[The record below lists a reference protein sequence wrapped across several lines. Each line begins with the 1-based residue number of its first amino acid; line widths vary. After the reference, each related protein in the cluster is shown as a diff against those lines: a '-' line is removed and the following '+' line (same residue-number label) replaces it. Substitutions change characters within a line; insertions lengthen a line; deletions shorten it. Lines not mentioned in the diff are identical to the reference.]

1 MSVLAPQ
8 DRTALLDALR
18 PPSDFVLH
26 TAIGTTFSLD
36 LVALLS
42 ASVGFTFFELDDS
55 GESMGDH
62 TPLAL
67 LEAIRRHAGQILV
80 FCEAGRIAVPPKHG
94 QLFSYLEDRIVQAR
108 APADNRV
115 FHPKLWFIRYV
126 ASDERVKYR
135 LLCMSRNLTFD
146 KCLDT
151 VVVLDGDLRDDRSNG
166 FTQNA
171 PLKEFVNAL
180 PSMAI
185 SEVAQSQAVQ
195 CALVGTEIAKVE
207 WDLDGLP
214 VEDLVFWPLGHQS
227 RKVWPF
233 RDATDRVL
241 VMSPFLSG
249 SVLDRLSK
257 PRAEHFLISR
267 SHELDRLSHESRNGF
282 TTVHV
287 IRDQPEAEDALQGA
301 AGSPDG
307 IAANDLHAKVYIA
320 DRGWDA
326 SVWTGSANAT
336 NAAFDG
342 NVEFLVELRGKKSQL
357 GIDAFLAG
365 PQGTVC
371 MRDLLETYTPPDAFQ
386 PDAEQEALEAALD
399 NVRRQVAMV
408 PWLVSVEPNAQ
419 GDTYSVQVRASG
431 AIQPYEPGISVLLRP
446 LALGPEVAQAL
457 AAQENPSVVFENV
470 SLEGLTSFLV
480 IELHGRAGSRVLST
494 SFIVN
499 ARLIGE
505 PPNRRERILQSM
517 LKNKRDV
524 VRYLLLL
531 LAELGDEAGL
541 GSMALGPGPAT
552 TGAADV
558 TSEALLEPLLRT
570 FALAPDRL
578 SAVASLVHDL
588 GLSPD
593 TASLVPEGLSD
604 LVEAMI
610 AAREEAAT

>member
-8 DRTALLDALR
+8 DRTPLLDALR
-18 PPSDFVLH
+18 PPSDFTLH

-42 ASVGFTFFELDDS
+42 ASVGFTFFELDES

-67 LEAIRRHAGQILV
+67 LEAIRRHAGQMLV
-80 FCEAGRIAVPPKHG
+80 FCEAGRIAVPPKHR

-108 APADNRV
+108 APADNHA
-115 FHPKLWFIRYV
+115 FHPKLWIIRYV
-126 ASDERVKYR
+126 SSDERVKYR

-151 VVVLDGDLRDDRSNG
+151 LVVLDGDLRDDRANG
-166 FTQNA
+166 FTQNG
-171 PLKEFVNAL
+171 PLKDFVNAL
-180 PSMAI
+180 PGMAI
-185 SEVAQSQAVQ
+185 TELAQSQAKQ
-195 CALVGTEIAKVE
+195 CALVGTEIGKVE

-249 SVLDRLSK
+249 SVLERLSK

-267 SHELDRLSHESRNGF
+267 RHELDRLSQEARAGF
-282 TTVHV
+282 TAIHV
-287 IRDQPEAEDALQGA
+287 IRDQPEVEDTPEGA
-301 AGSPDG
+301 AASPDA

-336 NAAFDG
+336 HAAFDG

-357 GIDAFLAG
+357 GIEAFLAG

-371 MRDLLETYTPPDAFQ
+371 MRDLLETYTPPDTFE
-386 PDAEQEALEAALD
+386 PDAELEALEASLES
-399 NVRRQVAMV
+399 VRRQLATL
-408 PWLVSVEPNAQ
+408 PWSVSVEAHAS
-419 GDTYSVQVRASG
+419 GDTYRVQAHASG
-431 AIQPYEPGISVLLRP
+431 AIPKYEPGISVLLRP
-446 LALGPEVAQAL
+446 LALGPEVAQHL
-457 AAQENPSVVFENV
+457 AAQENPSVIFENV

-480 IELHGRAGSRVLST
+480 LEAHGRAGSRALST

-505 PPNRRERILQSM
+505 PPNRRERLLQSM

-541 GSMALGPGPAT
+541 GTMSIGG
-552 TGAADV
+552 GAAN
-558 TSEALLEPLLRT
+558 TSAAEVDTEALLEPLLRT
-570 FALAPDRL
+570 FARAPDRL
-578 SAVASLVHDL
+578 SAVAQLVRDL
-588 GLSPD
+588 GVSPD
-593 TASLVPEGLSD
+593 TAPLVPEGLAH
-604 LVEAMI
+604 LVESLM
-610 AAREEAAT
+610 AARAEATS

>member
-8 DRTALLDALR
+8 DRTPLLDALR

-42 ASVGFTFFELDDS
+42 ASVGFTFFELDES
-55 GESMGDH
+55 GESMGDN

-80 FCEAGRIAVPPKHG
+80 FCEAGRIAVPPKHR

-108 APADNRV
+108 APADNRA
-115 FHPKLWFIRYV
+115 FHPKLWIIRYV
-126 ASDERVKYR
+126 ASDEQVKYR

-151 VVVLDGDLRDDRSNG
+151 VVVLDGDLREHRSNG
-166 FTQNA
+166 FTQNG
-171 PLKEFVNAL
+171 PLKDFVIAL

-185 SEVAQSQAVQ
+185 SELAQSQAKQ
-195 CALVGTEIAKVE
+195 CALVGAEIGKVE

-214 VEDLVFWPLGHQS
+214 AEDLAFWPLGHQVK
-227 RKVWPF
+227 KVWPF
-233 RDATDRVL
+233 RDASDRVL
-241 VMSPFLSG
+241 VMSPFLTG
-249 SVLDRLSK
+249 SILERLSK

-267 SHELDRLSHESRNGF
+267 RHELDRLSQEARSGF
-282 TTVHV
+282 KTIHV
-287 IRDQPEAEDALQGA
+287 VRDQPEVEDAIESA
-301 AGSPDG
+301 PESPDV

-336 NAAFDG
+336 HAAFDG

-365 PQGTVC
+365 PQGVVC
-371 MRDLLETYTPPDAFQ
+371 MQDLLDTYTPAETFE
-386 PDAEQEALEAALD
+386 PDAELEALEASLD
-399 NVRRQVAMV
+399 NVRRQLATL
-408 PWLVSVEPNAQ
+408 PWSVSVEAHAN
-419 GDTYSVQVRASG
+419 GDTYRVQTHASG
-431 AIQPYEPGISVLLRP
+431 AIQDYEPGISVLLRP
-446 LALGPEVAQAL
+446 LALGPEVAQPL
-457 AAQENPSVVFENV
+457 AAQENPSVTFENV

-480 IELHGRAGSRVLST
+480 IEVHGKAGSRTLST

-505 PPNRRERILQSM
+505 PPNRRERLLQSM

-531 LAELGDEAGL
+531 LADLGDESAFGT
-541 GSMALGPGPAT
+541 MT
-552 TGAADV
+552 IGAAATSNGAAEFD
-558 TSEALLEPLLRT
+558 SEALLEPLLRT
-570 FALAPDRL
+570 FATAPDRL
-578 SAVASLVHDL
+578 PAVAQLIHDL
-588 GLSPD
+588 GVSPD
-593 TASLVPEGLSD
+593 TAALVPEGLTH
-604 LVEAMI
+604 LVQALM
-610 AAREEAAT
+610 AARAEATS

>member
-8 DRTALLDALR
+8 DRTPLLDALR

-80 FCEAGRIAVPPKHG
+80 FCEAGRIAVPPKHR

-108 APADNRV
+108 APADNHA
-115 FHPKLWFIRYV
+115 FHPKLWIIRYV

-166 FTQNA
+166 FTQNG
-171 PLKEFVNAL
+171 PLKDFVDAL
-180 PSMAI
+180 PGMAI
-185 SEVAQSQAVQ
+185 GALAQSQAKQ

-214 VEDLVFWPLGHQS
+214 VDDLVFWPLGHHA
-227 RKVWPF
+227 RRVWPF
-233 RDATDRVL
+233 REATNRVL

-249 SVLDRLSK
+249 SILERLSK
-257 PRAEHFLISR
+257 PRAEHVLISR
-267 SHELDRLSHESRNGF
+267 RHELDRLSQEARNSF
-282 TTVHV
+282 TAIHV
-287 IRDQPEAEDALQGA
+287 IRDQPEVEDTPEGA
-301 AGSPDG
+301 MASPDA

-336 NAAFDG
+336 HAAFDG

-371 MRDLLETYTPPDAFQ
+371 MQDLLETYKPPETFELDA
-386 PDAEQEALEAALD
+386 DLEALEASLE
-399 NVRRQVAMV
+399 NVRRQLATL
-408 PWLVSVEPNAQ
+408 PWSVSVEAHAE
-419 GDTYSVQVRASG
+419 GDTYRVQTHASG
-431 AIQPYEPGISVLLRP
+431 ALQNYEPGISVLLRP
-446 LALGPEVAQAL
+446 LALGPEVAQQL
-457 AAQENPSVVFENV
+457 AAQENPSVLFENV

-480 IELHGRAGSRVLST
+480 IEVHGKAGNRALST

-505 PPNRRERILQSM
+505 PPNRRERLLQSM
-517 LKNKRDV
+517 LKNKRVV

-531 LAELGDEAGL
+531 LTELGDEAGL
-541 GSMALGPGPAT
+541 GTMTIGAVAT
-552 TGAADV
+552 NTSAAEVD
-558 TSEALLEPLLRT
+558 SEALLEPLLRT
-570 FALAPDRL
+570 FARAPDRL
-578 SAVASLVHDL
+578 SAVAQLVHDL
-588 GLSPD
+588 GVSPD
-593 TASLVPEGLSD
+593 TASLLPEGLTH
-604 LVEAMI
+604 LVEAIM
-610 AAREEAAT
+610 AARAEATS